1 VDVLAGR
8 NAVYEALRAGR
19 RRLYR
24 VLVARGAQERGTLAD
39 LLTLAVAHEV
49 PVSYVERNQLDR
61 LAGALNH
68 QGVVAESDG
77 YPYASTSD
85 MLALAEERTE
95 PPLLLA
101 LDGVQDPQN
110 VGTLLRT
117 AEAVGAHGV
126 LLPQRRA
133 VHITPAVSRA
143 SAGAVEH
150 LRIAIVPNMVR
161 AIQDLKGQGVWAVGV
176 EDHPAAQD
184 YDRVDLDMA
193 VVLVLG
199 GEDAGLHRL
208 AAERC
213 DLLVRLPMRGQINS
227 LNVAVAGSLMLYQ
240 AWQARRTQA

>member
-1 VDVLAGR
+1 
-8 NAVYEALRAGR
+8 
-19 RRLYR
+19 
-24 VLVARGAQERGTLAD
+24 
-39 LLTLAVAHEV
+39 
-49 PVSYVERNQLDR
+49 
-61 LAGALNH
+61 
-68 QGVVAESDG
+68 
-77 YPYASTSD
+77 
-85 MLALAEERTE
+85 
-95 PPLLLA
+95 
-101 LDGVQDPQN
+101 